1 MAERGACIYEV
12 DEDFPAFFNSLLE
25 LFVFLE
31 DRYKYTR
38 DDIEFGEE
46 RTRAAVNTLS
56 LIKSHPSF
64 QIQASPDLQQSIEIL
79 LNYFNYI
86 RKIIQDI
93 QPLQCS
99 VPAVVNGAGEV
110 LHTGHLGRPR
120 AFINVEQVI
129 YLLNHGFK
137 FTELAKIFLI
147 HRSTLWRRLKNEV
160 DFQRY
165 TEIGDEELSTIIK
178 NIKDQHPHSGV
189 SLVIGHLRSN
199 NIFVQHIRVRTIL
212 RALDPANSA
221 LRWGLMT
228 YRRTYS
234 VPGPNAL
241 WHIDGHHKLI
251 RWKMVTHGGI
261 DGFSRLIVYLKCS
274 DNNLAE
280 TVLNLFLEA
289 VEMYSLPS
297 RVRGDKGTENVEV
310 ARYMEQNR
318 GLNRGSFIA
327 GRSIHN
333 SRIERLWRD
342 VFYSVIQTFHSLF
355 YYLESINELD
365 IENSIDMLCL
375 HYVFIPRIN
384 VALTEFKNAYNCH
397 SMRTEHYWTPF
408 RMWVNGMINH
418 NQQNS
423 VGNCVFELNND
434 IPLSDVESFGIDP
447 QEAPDHESF
456 DDELHEIQETLQMPE
471 LQIALDLILERLI
484 LSVNPLEFSEN
495 LGIDL
500 FIAAKQNVNSLL
512 NQDEM

>member
-1 MAERGACIYEV
+1 M
-12 DEDFPAFFNSLLE
+12 
-25 LFVFLE
+25 
-31 DRYKYTR
+31 
-38 DDIEFGEE
+38 
-46 RTRAAVNTLS
+46 
-56 LIKSHPSF
+56 
-64 QIQASPDLQQSIEIL
+64 
-79 LNYFNYI
+79 
-86 RKIIQDI
+86 
-93 QPLQCS
+93 
-99 VPAVVNGAGEV
+99 NGAGEV
-110 LHTGHLGRPR
+110 LHTGHKGRPR

-199 NIFVQHIRVRTIL
+199 NIFVQHKRVRTIL
-212 RALDPANSA
+212 RALDPTNSA
-221 LRWGLMT
+221 LRWGLMI

-318 GLNRGSFIA
+318 GINRGSFIA

-355 YYLESINELD
+355 YYLESINELE
-365 IENSIDMLCL
+365 ICF
-375 HYVFIPRIN
+375 VFTMYSFQE
-384 VALTEFKNAYNCH
+384 L
-397 SMRTEHYWTPF
+397 
-408 RMWVNGMINH
+408 MWH
-418 NQQNS
+418 
-423 VGNCVFELNND
+423 
-434 IPLSDVESFGIDP
+434 
-447 QEAPDHESF
+447 
-456 DDELHEIQETLQMPE
+456 
-471 LQIALDLILERLI
+471 
-484 LSVNPLEFSEN
+484 
-495 LGIDL
+495 
-500 FIAAKQNVNSLL
+500 
-512 NQDEM
+512 